1 MTKEEMIEELTEW
14 ELHHLS
20 VVEMIGLFV
29 SKYKDMLDTHYTEEE
44 IQQKYDMVFGTEE
57 AIH

>member
-1 MTKEEMIEELTEW
+1 MTKDQMIEELTEW
-14 ELHHLS
+14 ELNNLS

-44 IQQKYDMVFGTEE
+44 IRQKYDMIFGDAEVV
-57 AIH
+57 H